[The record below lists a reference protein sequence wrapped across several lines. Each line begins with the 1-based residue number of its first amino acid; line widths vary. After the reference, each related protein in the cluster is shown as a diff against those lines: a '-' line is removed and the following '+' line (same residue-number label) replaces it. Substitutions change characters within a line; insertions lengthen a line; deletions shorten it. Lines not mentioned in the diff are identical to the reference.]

1 MIPTLP
7 PPCEPTAR
15 VPDNARP
22 GEVDRSRQVEFEHA
36 MRQRADKDAQE
47 QARQPSR
54 YSGYSAL
61 AEHKQRPAE
70 SRSTASLPG
79 HALKQRP
86 LNERRDPSH
95 DSDSPSNQAS
105 TDPAQANAGRQPT
118 TNNKPRDKVQDRK
131 GSANKTKATPDAPNI
146 SARQLLLDKSTLK
159 TLEALLGHSQSTEH
173 KTPNAIEP
181 LALALPSQTPGDR
194 LLAQLLAEP
203 QTAALKKDLE
213 QLLTA
218 MQARIQSHT
227 SQSAG
232 NSTLLQINLQHLGTV
247 EIQLAQHRGVLY
259 IELQA
264 SSGTLL
270 HLQQA
275 RGELLERLN
284 KLNPGQET
292 QLAFADS
299 GDAEQRSR
307 QQRHLEDEWEPE
319 P

>member
-61 AEHKQRPAE
+61 VEHKQRPAE
-70 SRSTASLPG
+70 SRNTASLPG
-79 HALKQRP
+79 RSLKSERP
-86 LNERRDPSH
+86 LNERRDASH
-95 DSDSPSNQAS
+95 DSDSSSNQAS
-105 TDPAQANAGRQPT
+105 TDAAQANAPRQPA
-118 TNNKPRDKVQDRK
+118 NKKPRDKVQDRK

-181 LALALPSQTPGDR
+181 LAMALPSQTPGDR

-203 QTAALKKDLE
+203 QTAALKKDLA

>member
-7 PPCEPTAR
+7 PPCEPTTRA
-15 VPDNARP
+15 PDTARP

-54 YSGYSAL
+54 HSGYSAL
-61 AEHKQRPAE
+61 VEHKQRPAE
-70 SRSTASLPG
+70 SRNTASLPG
-79 HALKQRP
+79 HAFKQRP

-95 DSDSPSNQAS
+95 DSDSSSNQAS

-118 TNNKPRDKVQDRK
+118 NNKPRDKEQDRK
-131 GSANKTKATPDAPNI
+131 GSANKAKDTPDAPTI
-146 SARQLLLDKSTLK
+146 SARKLLLDKSTLK
-159 TLEALLGHSQSTEH
+159 TLEALLGQSQSTEH
-173 KTPNAIEP
+173 KPPNAIEP
-181 LALALPSQTPGDR
+181 LAMALPSQTPGDR

-213 QLLTA
+213 ELLTA

-227 SQSAG
+227 SHSAS

-264 SSGTLL
+264 SSSTLL

-275 RGELLERLN
+275 RGDLLERLN

-307 QQRHLEDEWEPE
+307 QQRHLEEEWEPE

>member
-61 AEHKQRPAE
+61 AEHKPRPAE

-79 HALKQRP
+79 HAFKQRP

-95 DSDSPSNQAS
+95 DSDSSSNQAS

-118 TNNKPRDKVQDRK
+118 NNKPRDKEQDRK
-131 GSANKTKATPDAPNI
+131 GSANKAKATPDAPNI

-159 TLEALLGHSQSTEH
+159 TLEALLGQSQSTEH
-173 KTPNAIEP
+173 KTQSALEP

-203 QTAALKKDLE
+203 QADALKKDLE

-218 MQARIQSHT
+218 MQARIQSHI
-227 SQSAG
+227 SPGAS

-307 QQRHLEDEWEPE
+307 QRRQLEDEWEPE

>member
-54 YSGYSAL
+54 HSVYSAL
-61 AEHKQRPAE
+61 AEYKQRPAE
-70 SRSTASLPG
+70 SRSTASLPER
-79 HALKQRP
+79 ALKQRP
-86 LNERRDPSH
+86 LNERRGASH
-95 DSDSPSNQAS
+95 DSDSSGNQAS

-131 GSANKTKATPDAPNI
+131 GSANKAKAAPDASNI
-146 SARQLLLDKSTLK
+146 SARQLLLDKSALK
-159 TLEALLGHSQSTEH
+159 ALEALLGQSQSTEH
-173 KTPNAIEP
+173 KTQSALEP

-203 QTAALKKDLE
+203 QTTALKKDLE

-227 SQSAG
+227 SPSAS

-264 SSGTLL
+264 SSSTLL

-275 RGELLERLN
+275 RGDLLERLN

-307 QQRHLEDEWEPE
+307 QQRHLEEEWEPE

>member
-61 AEHKQRPAE
+61 AEHKPRPAE

-79 HALKQRP
+79 HTFKQRP

-95 DSDSPSNQAS
+95 DSDSSSNQAS
-105 TDPAQANAGRQPT
+105 TDAAQANAPRQPT
-118 TNNKPRDKVQDRK
+118 NKKPRDKVQDRK
-131 GSANKTKATPDAPNI
+131 GSANKAKATPDTPNI

-159 TLEALLGHSQSTEH
+159 TLEALLGQSQSTEH
-173 KTPNAIEP
+173 KTQSALEP
-181 LALALPSQTPGDR
+181 LALALPNQTPGDR

-227 SQSAG
+227 SPGAS

-307 QQRHLEDEWEPE
+307 QRRQLEDEWEPE